1 MLTENYKDHWVAKF
15 IDYDFPLTEKQ
26 YRIFC
31 HGFNADWDHRYE
43 SISVDGWHYVYRS
56 GVWLEKIRYVK
67 QKDGMY
73 HITEHYVK
81 DTKESG
87 PGQTW
92 LEEVL
97 FHGAWEEPLFTAEE
111 IEIHLKNW
119 EENKKAQPK

>member
-1 MLTENYKDHWVAKF
+1 MLTENYKDHWVVKF

-67 QKDGMY
+67 NNQFGKTYSIILRESYDEIPLSRSK
-73 HITEHYVK
+73 HAEI
-81 DTKESG
+81 KERLSEYG
-87 PGQTW
+87 IKF
-92 LEEVL
+92 V
-97 FHGAWEEPLFTAEE
+97 
-111 IEIHLKNW
+111 
-119 EENKKAQPK
+119 

>member
-81 DTKESG
+81 DMKESG

-97 FHGAWEEPLFTAEE
+97 LRMDSYRPSAYATALMFLNATPP
-111 IEIHLKNW
+111 IL
-119 EENKKAQPK
+119 A